1 VRRFYASR
9 ARGTTSSLIPPN
21 CENERLSLIRVDAGG
36 RSKAITHQTQQTKVL
51 LPREV
56 IFGNMIVWDSRVETG
71 YLYRRSFKVK
81 RKWISRL
88 GDINKELLLIL
99 SIIAAAGVV
108 NFFIAGQ
115 RLVLTF
121 YNLPTLMAAYY
132 FGRRRAVESAL
143 ASILFV
149 VWMNLM
155 NPTALGGSFEWK
167 TQGLLAW
174 SDMAVWAGFLLI
186 SAYATGSLYELGERR
201 LNELRDTYYGVLQIL
216 NQFIGN
222 DKFTQNHS
230 YRVSVYA
237 TTIASEMRLPEQQI
251 EDVRAAA
258 LLHDIGKLEIS
269 RDILYKAAR
278 LDEGETE
285 EMKSHV
291 EKGIRMLNPVGG
303 SLKRVLPI
311 ILAHH
316 DRFDGSGYHPSKG
329 EEIPIEARIISVA
342 DAYDAMISDRPYR
355 KGMSPIEARDT
366 ILKSKGSDFDPAVV
380 KAFEG
385 AFRKQKMEVPE
396 VMV

>member
-1 VRRFYASR
+1 VQRK
-9 ARGTTSSLIPPN
+9 LI
-21 CENERLSLIRVDAGG
+21 
-36 RSKAITHQTQQTKVL
+36 SK
-51 LPREV
+51 
-56 IFGNMIVWDSRVETG
+56 
-71 YLYRRSFKVK
+71 
-81 RKWISRL
+81 L

-108 NFFIAGQ
+108 NFFVAGQ

-132 FGRRRAVESAL
+132 FGRRRAMEAAI

-155 NPTALGGSFEWK
+155 NPKALGGALEWK

-174 SDMAVWAGFLLI
+174 SDLAVWAGFLLI
-186 SAYATGSLYELGERR
+186 SAYGTGSLYELGERR
-201 LNELRDTYYGVLQIL
+201 LAELRETYYGVLQIL

-237 TTIASEMRLPEQQI
+237 TAIAAEMRLSEQKI

-269 RDILYKAAR
+269 RDILYKAAH
-278 LDEGETE
+278 LDDTE
-285 EMKSHV
+285 RTEMQTHV
-291 EKGIRMLNPVGG
+291 DRGITMLKPVGG
-303 SLKRVLPI
+303 SLRRVLPI
-311 ILAHH
+311 VLAHH
-316 DRFDGSGYHPSKG
+316 DRFDGSGYHPAKG
-329 EEIPIEARIISVA
+329 EEIPIEARVITVA
-342 DAYDAMISDRPYR
+342 DAYDAITSDRPYR
-355 KGMSPIEARDT
+355 KGKTPQEGREE
-366 ILKSKGSDFDPAVV
+366 ILKGAGTSFDPAVV
-380 KAFEG
+380 KAFEL
-385 AFRKQKMEVPE
+385 AFRKQLLEIPE

>member
-1 VRRFYASR
+1 M
-9 ARGTTSSLIPPN
+9 N
-21 CENERLSLIRVDAGG
+21 
-36 RSKAITHQTQQTKVL
+36 
-51 LPREV
+51 
-56 IFGNMIVWDSRVETG
+56 
-71 YLYRRSFKVK
+71 
-81 RKWISRL
+81 RKLISRL
-88 GDINKELLLIL
+88 GDVNKELLLIL

-108 NFFIAGQ
+108 NFFVAGQ

-121 YNLPTLMAAYY
+121 YNLPTLLAAYY
-132 FGRRRAVESAL
+132 FGRRRAVEAAA

-155 NPTALGGSFEWK
+155 NPKALGGSLEWR
-167 TQGLLAW
+167 TQGLMAW
-174 SDMAVWAGFLLI
+174 SDLCVWAGFLLI

-201 LNELRDTYYGVLQIL
+201 LNELRETYYGVLQIL

-237 TTIASEMRLPEQQI
+237 TNIAAEMRLPEQQI

-278 LDEGETE
+278 LDENETE

-291 EKGIRMLNPVGG
+291 EKGLRILNPVGG
-303 SLKRVLPI
+303 SLRRVLPI

-329 EEIPIEARIISVA
+329 EEIPLEARIITLA

-355 KGMSPIEARDT
+355 KGVTPIEGRDA
-366 ILKSKGSDFDPAVV
+366 IVKGAGTTFDPSVV
-380 KAFEG
+380 KAFES
-385 AFRKQKMEVPE
+385 AFRKQRLEIPE

>member
-1 VRRFYASR
+1 
-9 ARGTTSSLIPPN
+9 
-21 CENERLSLIRVDAGG
+21 
-36 RSKAITHQTQQTKVL
+36 
-51 LPREV
+51 
-56 IFGNMIVWDSRVETG
+56 M
-71 YLYRRSFKVK
+71 K
-81 RKWISRL
+81 RNWISRL

-99 SIIAAAGVV
+99 TIIGAAGIV
-108 NFFIAGQ
+108 NFFVAGQ
-115 RLVLTF
+115 RLVLSF
-121 YNLPTLMAAYY
+121 YNLPTLLAAYY
-132 FGRRRAVESAL
+132 FGRRRAVEAAL

-155 NPTALGGSFEWK
+155 DPTVLGGQFEWK

-174 SDMAVWAGFLLI
+174 SDLAVWAGFLLI

-237 TTIASEMRLPEQQI
+237 TTIAAEMRLPDQQI

-269 RDILYKAAR
+269 RGILYKAAR
-278 LDEGETE
+278 LDESELE

-291 EKGIRMLNPVGG
+291 EKGVSILNPVGG
-303 SLKRVLPI
+303 SLRRILPI

-316 DRFDGSGYHPSKG
+316 DKFDGSGYHPSKG
-329 EEIPIEARIISVA
+329 ENIPIEARIIAVA
-342 DAYDAMISDRPYR
+342 DSYDAMVSDRPYR
-355 KGMSPIEARDT
+355 KGMAPTEGRDA
-366 ILKSKGSDFDPAVV
+366 ILKGMGTDYDPSVV
-380 KAFEG
+380 KAFDA

>member
-1 VRRFYASR
+1 V
-9 ARGTTSSLIPPN
+9 N
-21 CENERLSLIRVDAGG
+21 
-36 RSKAITHQTQQTKVL
+36 
-51 LPREV
+51 
-56 IFGNMIVWDSRVETG
+56 
-71 YLYRRSFKVK
+71 
-81 RKWISRL
+81 RKLISRL
-88 GDINKELLLIL
+88 GDVNKELLLIL

-108 NFFIAGQ
+108 NFFVAGQ

-121 YNLPTLMAAYY
+121 YNLPTLLAAYY
-132 FGRRRAVESAL
+132 FGRRRAVEAAA

-155 NPTALGGSFEWK
+155 NPKALGGSLEWR
-167 TQGLLAW
+167 TQGLMAW
-174 SDMAVWAGFLLI
+174 SDLCVWAGFLLI

-201 LNELRDTYYGVLQIL
+201 LNELRETYYGVLQIL

-237 TTIASEMRLPEQQI
+237 TNIAAEMRLPEQQI

-278 LDEGETE
+278 LDENETE

-291 EKGIRMLNPVGG
+291 EKGLRILNPVGG
-303 SLKRVLPI
+303 SLRRVLPI

-329 EEIPIEARIISVA
+329 EEIPLEARIITLA

-355 KGMSPIEARDT
+355 KGVTPIEGRDA
-366 ILKSKGSDFDPAVV
+366 IVKGAGTTFDPSVV
-380 KAFEG
+380 KAFES
-385 AFRKQKMEVPE
+385 AFRKQRLEIPE

>member
-1 VRRFYASR
+1 
-9 ARGTTSSLIPPN
+9 
-21 CENERLSLIRVDAGG
+21 
-36 RSKAITHQTQQTKVL
+36 
-51 LPREV
+51 
-56 IFGNMIVWDSRVETG
+56 
-71 YLYRRSFKVK
+71 VK

-99 SIIAAAGVV
+99 SIIAAAGIV

-132 FGRRRAVESAL
+132 FGRRRAVEAAI

-174 SDMAVWAGFLLI
+174 SDLGVWAGFLLI

-201 LNELRDTYYGVLQIL
+201 LNELRETYYGVLQIL

-237 TTIASEMRLPEQQI
+237 TTLAAEMRLPEQQI

-278 LDEGETE
+278 LDADETE
-285 EMKSHV
+285 EMASHV
-291 EKGIRMLNPVGG
+291 EKGVRILNPVGG
-303 SLKRVLPI
+303 SLRRILPI

-316 DRFDGSGYHPSKG
+316 DKFDGTGHHPSKG
-329 EEIPIEARIISVA
+329 EEIPIEARIIAVA

-355 KGMSPIEARDT
+355 KGMSPLEGRNAIV
-366 ILKSKGSDFDPAVV
+366 KSVGSDFDPGVV
-380 KAFEG
+380 KAFEA
-385 AFRKQKMEVPE
+385 AFRKQKLEIPE
-396 VMV
+396 VLV